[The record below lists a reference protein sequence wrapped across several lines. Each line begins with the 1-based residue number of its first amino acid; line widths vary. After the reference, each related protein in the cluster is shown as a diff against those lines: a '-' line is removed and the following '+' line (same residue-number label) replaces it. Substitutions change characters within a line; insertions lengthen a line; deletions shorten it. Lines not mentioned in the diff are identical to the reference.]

1 MVKTTIGTT
10 FVIGTREVCKGDK
23 TAEAKYPK
31 MAIAAYL
38 ICFERSLEPMS
49 DPGSARGP
57 KMAMI
62 LM

>member
-10 FVIGTREVCKGDK
+10 FVIGTREVCKRDK
-23 TAEAKYPK
+23 TAEVKYPK
-31 MAIAAYL
+31 MTTAAY
-38 ICFERSLEPMS
+38 IIHSERSLELTLI
-49 DPGSARGP
+49 PGSAQRP

>member
-10 FVIGTREVCKGDK
+10 FVIGTRKICKGDK
-23 TAEAKYPK
+23 TAEVKYPK
-31 MAIAAYL
+31 MAIAAYV
-38 ICFERSLEPMS
+38 IHSERFLGGQ
-49 DPGSARGP
+49 DTPGSAQRP